1 MLEKDTMK
9 RLEEYAEK
17 LLKEKKLEHPN
28 DEVEIVYVPM
38 VVTKINGKV
47 ACISNNNMNLIK

>member
-1 MLEKDTMK
+1 MLEKDTIK
-9 RLEEYAEK
+9 NLEEYAEN

-28 DEVEIVYVPM
+28 DEVEIVYIPV

-47 ACISNNNMNLIK
+47 ACISNNNVNLIK

>member
-1 MLEKDTMK
+1 MLDDKTK
-9 RLEEYAEK
+9 KNLECYAEEI
-17 LLKEKKLEHPN
+17 LKQKKLEHPN
-28 DEVEIVYVPM
+28 DEVEIVYIPV

>member
-1 MLEKDTMK
+1 MLDKNTMK
-9 RLEEYAEK
+9 NLDKYAEN
-17 LLKEKKLEHPN
+17 LLKQKKLEHPN
-28 DEVEIVYVPM
+28 DEVEIVYIPV

>member
-1 MLEKDTMK
+1 MLNKDTMK
-9 RLEEYAEK
+9 NLNEYAEN

-28 DEVEIVYVPM
+28 DEVEIVYIPV